1 MILNILITNLE
12 MKKHG
17 PVMSTSSKMEIV
29 RTILNKSKGLTMLH
43 GEKLVNHVVSSV
55 TLYELPTKE

>member
-1 MILNILITNLE
+1 

-17 PVMSTSSKMEIV
+17 PVMSTTRKMEMV

-43 GEKLVNHVVSSV
+43 GEKLVNHVVNSI